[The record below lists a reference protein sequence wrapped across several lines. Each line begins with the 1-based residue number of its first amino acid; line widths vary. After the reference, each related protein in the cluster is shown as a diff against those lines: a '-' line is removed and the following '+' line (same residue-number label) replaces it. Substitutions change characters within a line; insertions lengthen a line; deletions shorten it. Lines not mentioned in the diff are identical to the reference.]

1 VYAEYYCLHATC
13 YIFEIA
19 EILLHEWRGKREVLA
34 AVCNCRMSFEDFVSN
49 FQRLEIC
56 YLGPDTLA
64 IANDDDDDDP
74 DRHKWE
80 GSLFEG
86 GWKQRV
92 NAGGCRN
99 HCMFSF

>member
-1 VYAEYYCLHATC
+1 
-13 YIFEIA
+13 
-19 EILLHEWRGKREVLA
+19 
-34 AVCNCRMSFEDFVSN
+34 MSFDDFVSN

-64 IANDDDDDDP
+64 IATEDDDDDP
-74 DRHKWE
+74 DQHKWE

-86 GWKQRV
+86 GWKRRV

-99 HCMFSF
+99 NVCMFSFIDLSKMLNTK